1 MTIFPR
7 MSDIVVSR
15 LEKDLVVRYNG
26 GRVSLPSDLQRE
38 IDVYWEELIRG
49 GKRYTRG
56 EVFTVIGKTE
66 TADTIEVTVS
76 RTDFA
81 HNLFCRD
88 VRSPEGYGIR
98 IIHTAALVET
108 ADGKVIFG
116 RMADHTANRGR
127 YQLCGGG
134 IDDHDIRDGFF
145 DLDHNTKKELREE
158 LGIDAD
164 DARIVLSFDPAY
176 FKEGGPRE
184 KMSVIYRVTL
194 GETAA
199 EYVKRYEAFAEGL
212 RQAGEEPEFGE
223 IVVFDRNGEEL
234 LTFLA
239 REDLHFDEY
248 MRPLFEYIAKI
259 RD

>member
-1 MTIFPR
+1 
-7 MSDIVVSR
+7 MSDITVSK
-15 LEKDLVVRYNG
+15 LKKDLIVRYDG
-26 GRVSLPSDLQRE
+26 GHVLLPAGLQKE
-38 IDVYWEELIRG
+38 IDSYWEELIRG

-66 TADTIEVTVS
+66 TDDSIEVTVS

-88 VRSPEGYGIR
+88 IRNPEGYGIR

-108 ADGKVIFG
+108 SDGKVVFG
-116 RMADHTANRGR
+116 RMSAHTANPLR

-134 IDDHDIRDGFF
+134 IDDHDIRDGVF

-158 LGIDAD
+158 LGIDVD
-164 DARIVLSFDPAY
+164 DTRLVLSFSPAY

-194 GETAA
+194 SETAA
-199 EYVKRYEAFAEGL
+199 EYRKRYETFAEGL
-212 RQAGEEPEFGE
+212 RKAGEDPEFGE
-223 IVVFDRNGEEL
+223 IVVFNRNSEEL
-234 LTFLA
+234 LSFLA
-239 REDLHFDEY
+239 REDLCFDEY
-248 MRPLFEYIAKI
+248 MRPLFQFSTSK
-259 RD
+259 RMSK

>member
-1 MTIFPR
+1 M
-7 MSDIVVSR
+7 
-15 LEKDLVVRYNG
+15 
-26 GRVSLPSDLQRE
+26 
-38 IDVYWEELIRG
+38 
-49 GKRYTRG
+49 
-56 EVFTVIGKTE
+56 TE
-66 TADTIEVTVS
+66 TADMIEVIVS

-108 ADGKVIFG
+108 SDGKVIFG
-116 RMADHTANRGR
+116 KMGKHTANAGR

-134 IDDHDIRDGFF
+134 IDDHDIRDGVF

-164 DARIVLSFDPAY
+164 DAGLVSSFAPAY

-184 KMSVIYRVTL
+184 NMSVIYQVTL

-199 EYVKRYEAFAEGL
+199 EYAKRYDAFAEGL
-212 RQAGEEPEFGE
+212 RKAGEDPEFGE
-223 IVVFDRNGEEL
+223 IVAFDRNSDEL
-234 LTFLA
+234 LVFLA
-239 REDLHFDEY
+239 REDLCFDEY
-248 MRPLFEYIAKI
+248 MRPMFKYIASDGTLK
-259 RD
+259 

>member
-1 MTIFPR
+1 MN
-7 MSDIVVSR
+7 DIIVSR
-15 LEKDLVVRYNG
+15 LLKNIIVRYDG
-26 GRVSLPSDLQRE
+26 GHVSLPADLQKE
-38 IDVYWEELIRG
+38 VDAYWEELLRG

-88 VRSPEGYGIR
+88 IRNPEGYGIR

-108 ADGKVIFG
+108 SDGKVVFG
-116 RMADHTANRGR
+116 RMSAHTANPLR

-134 IDDHDIRDGFF
+134 IDDHDIRDGVF

-158 LGIDAD
+158 LGIDVD
-164 DARIVLSFDPAY
+164 DTQRVLSFAPAY

-184 KMSVIYRVTL
+184 MMSVIYRVTL

-199 EYVKRYEAFAEGL
+199 GYMKRYEAFAEGF
-212 RQAGEEPEFGE
+212 RKSGEEPEFCE
-223 IVVFDRNGEEL
+223 IVAFDRNGEEL
-234 LTFLA
+234 LSFLA

-248 MRPLFEYIAKI
+248 MRPLFDFIASEGTLK
-259 RD
+259 